1 MSHSEAPEGKAKAE
15 QLAPPHAAKTPKGQV
30 KADTR
35 LSPAALQTALP
46 PVPPK
51 AGPWHLV
58 PLGPLA
64 APPLA
69 PNKAGPPGPPAALPP
84 APPKA
89 SPPGPPTTSA
99 LVHPDAWPLEPP
111 KAGPL
116 GPPPLV
122 VRRRK
127 APPPAWQL
135 LPQAPYVGEATKGQG
150 VPYKRPPP
158 VYPAI
163 DLGVAPK
170 PLLVPSR
177 KAPPA
182 HLLTPASSSDQH
194 LEADYS
200 HPPKASEMVA
210 MAKASVSQMADE
222 NPHGASASSASSAL
236 DPQDPNVEAA
246 NLPEDPRGVQE
257 GEEAEDT

>member
-1 MSHSEAPEGKAKAE
+1 MLAQMKAVAPSYPLINPMSHSEAPEGKAKAE

-64 APPLA
+64 ALPPA
-69 PNKAGPPGPPAALPP
+69 PNKAGSPGPPAALPK
-84 APPKA
+84 ALPKA
-89 SPPGPPTTSA
+89 SPPGLPTTPP

-150 VPYKRPPP
+150 CLTSAHHQCTQLSTSVWHLNLSLY
-158 VYPAI
+158 
-163 DLGVAPK
+163 
-170 PLLVPSR
+170 LVVR
-177 KAPPA
+177 
-182 HLLTPASSSDQH
+182 HRQLTS
-194 LEADYS
+194 
-200 HPPKASEMVA
+200 
-210 MAKASVSQMADE
+210 
-222 NPHGASASSASSAL
+222 
-236 DPQDPNVEAA
+236 
-246 NLPEDPRGVQE
+246 
-257 GEEAEDT
+257 